1 MGANEETRVLM
12 GDRTAGKWLN
22 TIVNPGTKALYIMA
36 LKNYLQFTG
45 KTPAEL
51 IEEAV
56 EDMKKDPREQQD
68 VVLAR
73 LVKFY
78 EWLKKD
84 YKGKRIKK
92 PLSDSAVDTQVTA
105 VRSFYAAYKITVRLK
120 GRTALPKARRQNK
133 RLIVNAEQ
141 VKQLLNYAPN
151 IRDRAIML
159 TLFQSGIDV
168 STLCSLKYGDV
179 ASGLQSGEL
188 PLTLDLY
195 REKTG
200 IEFQTFIGKSAVEAI
215 RTYIKDR
222 EARGYRFED
231 GSPLFQKEAQ
241 MNGKSPAMEPDLVQI
256 MMKSVAAKAGFVK
269 PSGYNILGPH
279 ALRES
284 FGSIMIN
291 AGVPD
296 SVVDFWLGHAIGDM
310 AKAYKQ
316 TQHEAIRK
324 MYAERE
330 RLIDPYVGIG
340 GNGAELGK
348 VKAELEEKSKILN
361 EGIAT
366 LALKNAD
373 LENRITAMIAE
384 NQTTKNTMHATT
396 LKNTEL
402 ERRVVGLE
410 SLLGKITKDL
420 EDISAL
426 VRKRK
431 EQIQG

>member
-1 MGANEETRVLM
+1 MGVNEETRALM
-12 GDRTAGKWLN
+12 DDKTAGKWLN
-22 TIVNPGTKALYIMA
+22 TIVNPGTKALYVMA
-36 LKNYLQFTG
+36 LKNYLTFTG

-51 IEEAV
+51 IDEAI
-56 EDMKKDPREQQD
+56 EDMQKDPREQQD
-68 VVLAR
+68 IVLSR
-73 LVKFY
+73 LIKFY
-78 EWLKKD
+78 EWLKKE
-84 YKGKRIKK
+84 YVGKRTGKG
-92 PLSDSAVDTQVTA
+92 LSDSAVDTHIIG

-120 GRTALPKARRQNK
+120 GRTALPKAKRQNK

-159 TLFQSGIDV
+159 TLFQSGMDV
-168 STLCSLKYGDV
+168 STLCSLKYRDV
-179 ASGLQSGEL
+179 VAGLQGGEI

-200 IEFQTFIGKSAVEAI
+200 IEFQTFLGKSAVEAI

-222 EARGYRFED
+222 EAKGYTFDE

-241 MNGKSPAMEPDLVQI
+241 INGKGPAMEPDLVQI
-256 MMKSVAAKAGFVK
+256 MMKSAAAKAGFIK
-269 PSGYNILGPH
+269 SSGYNVLGPH

-330 RLIDPYVGIG
+330 KLIDPYTSIE
-340 GNGAELGK
+340 NGKTSHRVDVLWGMVEEEKKMRGEE
-348 VKAELEEKSKILN
+348 VKALEGTVSKM
-361 EGIAT
+361 EGEMAEMQKKIENMDRIIEGLG
-366 LALKNAD
+366 LALKA
-373 LENRITAMIAE
+373 AA
-384 NQTTKNTMHATT
+384 TKP
-396 LKNTEL
+396 
-402 ERRVVGLE
+402 
-410 SLLGKITKDL
+410 
-420 EDISAL
+420 
-426 VRKRK
+426 
-431 EQIQG
+431 Q